1 MTVPFSFFKSPL
13 HDRIVKL
20 EIYAVSHAKYLRR
33 IATEIIPVSIAI
45 SANFLEE
52 QNSIYKSFIPNFS
65 LVPPK

>member
-20 EIYAVSHAKYLRR
+20 EIHAVSHAKYLRR

-52 QNSIYKSFIPNFS
+52 QNSI
-65 LVPPK
+65 

>member
-13 HDRIVKL
+13 HDSIAKL

-33 IATEIIPVSIAI
+33 ISTEIIPVSIAI

-52 QNSIYKSFIPNFS
+52 QNSI
-65 LVPPK
+65 